1 MGRRLGRNAKRQV
14 ILVDTSVWIDYLN
27 GVQSPH
33 TDALDAGIV
42 EGTVAMGDLIF
53 LEILQGIRDDRD
65 YRLTKKT
72 LLTLGRLELFGK
84 GMPEKCAENYRV
96 LRKKGITIRK
106 TADVIIAT
114 FCIERRMPLLFI
126 DRDFIP
132 FVHHLGLVSVLP
144 KT

>member
-1 MGRRLGRNAKRQV
+1 M

-27 GVQSPH
+27 GVQGKH
-33 TDALDAGIV
+33 TDSLDSGIV

-53 LEILQGIRDDRD
+53 LEILQGIRDDSE
-65 YRLTKKT
+65 YRTTKQT
-72 LLTLGRLELFGK
+72 LLTLDRFEMFGQ
-84 GMPEKCAENYRV
+84 GMPEKCAENYRA

-106 TADVIIAT
+106 TTDVIIAT

-132 FVHHLGLVSVLP
+132 FVDHLGMLSVMP
-144 KT
+144 ET